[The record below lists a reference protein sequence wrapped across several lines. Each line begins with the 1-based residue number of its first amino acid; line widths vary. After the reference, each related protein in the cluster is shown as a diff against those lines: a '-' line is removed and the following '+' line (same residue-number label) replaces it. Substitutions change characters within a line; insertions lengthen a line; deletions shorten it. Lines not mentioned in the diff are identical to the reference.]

1 MRSTLDRFMD
11 KVSPEPNTGCW
22 LWLGGYGHN
31 GYGRFKLNG
40 VDTSANRASLVLH
53 GVSVLPEQMACHRCD
68 NPPCVNP
75 DHLFAASQSENMM
88 DARRKGRIA
97 HYNSAKTNCIRG
109 HPLSGA
115 NLIARYD
122 GGRECRTC
130 KRVSER
136 RRRQGRSVSH
146 LISQVGAL

>member
-1 MRSTLDRFMD
+1 MRSALDRFMD

-22 LWLGGYGHN
+22 LWLGAHGSN
-31 GYGRFKLNG
+31 GYGTFKVGG
-40 VDTSANRASLVLH
+40 VQTSAHRASLILH

-97 HYNSAKTNCIRG
+97 HYNSAKTHCIRG
-109 HPLSGA
+109 HVLSGY
-115 NLIARYD
+115 NLITLD
-122 GGRECRTC
+122 GGRACREC
-130 KRVSER
+130 KRASDRAHR
-136 RRRQGRSVSH
+136 RRRAIKRLAASPSP
-146 LISQVGAL
+146 

>member
-40 VDTSANRASLVLH
+40 VDTSANRASLILH

-75 DHLFAASQSENMM
+75 EHLFAASQSENMM
-88 DARRKGRIA
+88 DARRKGRVPT
-97 HYNSAKTNCIRG
+97 HYNSAKTSCIRG
-109 HPLSGA
+109 HALSGN
-115 NLIARYD
+115 NLIVLH
-122 GGRECRTC
+122 GKGRACRTC
-130 KRVSER
+130 KNASDRQ
-136 RRRQGRSVSH
+136 RRRQKR
-146 LISQVGAL
+146 LIEQAGVLGT